1 MSKDLLKEAI
11 ADAKAVRETA
21 IANAKLAL
29 EEAFTPKLQSMLSAK
44 IQEEEELEET
54 ELADEDTDAVADE
67 TAVADD
73 STAGDVPD
81 DSTEVGVQNDDTEDT
96 GSDEPQEETYEEGE
110 EIDAPDGNP
119 DNPGAVIGYKTVRTG
134 QKENFAISPGIS
146 LSWNNQLD
154 RQSIKLCKQAA
165 STRIA
170 LLQAAYEDKR
180 LSYELG
186 RLKICAELLEKGV
199 RFKAG
204 TKYAVLCAD
213 VERVNP
219 PGVLPEH
226 RHTIS
231 YPGNATSNQ

>member
-1 MSKDLLKEAI
+1 MKKRILFAL
-11 ADAKAVRETA
+11 
-21 IANAKLAL
+21 LAL
-29 EEAFTPKLQSMLSAK
+29 CHSPVHANNINATSNP
-44 IQEEEELEET
+44 
-54 ELADEDTDAVADE
+54 VANSSGSV
-67 TAVADD
+67 TNFA
-73 STAGDVPD
+73 
-81 DSTEVGVQNDDTEDT
+81 VQNLPSRQFTNQFGDGIVCQGDTLAVQPFVSSNMSFTRPNEQSYLAPIYDERDFT
-96 GSDEPQEETYEEGE
+96 GATVINEEGE

-134 QKENFAISPGIS
+134 QKENFAISTGIS
-146 LSWNNQLD
+146 LSWNIQLD

>member
-1 MSKDLLKEAI
+1 MKKRILFAL
-11 ADAKAVRETA
+11 
-21 IANAKLAL
+21 LAL
-29 EEAFTPKLQSMLSAK
+29 CHSPVHANNINATSNP
-44 IQEEEELEET
+44 
-54 ELADEDTDAVADE
+54 VANSSGSV
-67 TAVADD
+67 TNFA
-73 STAGDVPD
+73 
-81 DSTEVGVQNDDTEDT
+81 VQNLPSRQFTNQFGDGIVCQGDTLAVQPFVSSNMSFTRPNEQSYLAPIYDERDFT
-96 GSDEPQEETYEEGE
+96 GATVINEEGE

-146 LSWNNQLD
+146 LSWNIQLD

-231 YPGNATSNQ
+231 YPGNATSSQ

>member
-1 MSKDLLKEAI
+1 MKKRILFAL
-11 ADAKAVRETA
+11 
-21 IANAKLAL
+21 LAL
-29 EEAFTPKLQSMLSAK
+29 CHSPVHANNINATSNP
-44 IQEEEELEET
+44 
-54 ELADEDTDAVADE
+54 VANSSGSV
-67 TAVADD
+67 TNFA
-73 STAGDVPD
+73 
-81 DSTEVGVQNDDTEDT
+81 VQNLPSRQFTNQFGDGIVCQGDTLAVQPFVSSNMSFTRPNEQSYLAPIYDERDFT
-96 GSDEPQEETYEEGE
+96 GATVVNEEGE

-146 LSWNNQLD
+146 LSWNIQLD

-231 YPGNATSNQ
+231 YPGNASSNQ

>member
-1 MSKDLLKEAI
+1 MKKRILFAL
-11 ADAKAVRETA
+11 
-21 IANAKLAL
+21 LAL
-29 EEAFTPKLQSMLSAK
+29 CHSPVHANNINATSNPVANSAGSV
-44 IQEEEELEET
+44 T
-54 ELADEDTDAVADE
+54 NFA
-67 TAVADD
+67 
-73 STAGDVPD
+73 
-81 DSTEVGVQNDDTEDT
+81 VQNLPSRQFTNQFGDGIVCQGDTLAVQPFVSSNMSFTRPNEQSYLAPIYDERDFT
-96 GSDEPQEETYEEGE
+96 GATVINEEGE

-146 LSWNNQLD
+146 LSWNIQLD

>member
-1 MSKDLLKEAI
+1 MKKRILFAL
-11 ADAKAVRETA
+11 
-21 IANAKLAL
+21 LAL
-29 EEAFTPKLQSMLSAK
+29 CHSPVHANNINATSNP
-44 IQEEEELEET
+44 
-54 ELADEDTDAVADE
+54 VANSSGSV
-67 TAVADD
+67 TNFA
-73 STAGDVPD
+73 
-81 DSTEVGVQNDDTEDT
+81 VQNLPSRQFTNQFGDGIVCQGDTLAIQPFVSSNMSFTRPNEQSYLAPIYDERDFT
-96 GSDEPQEETYEEGE
+96 GATVVNEEGE

-146 LSWNNQLD
+146 LSWNIQLD

-199 RFKAG
+199 LFKAG

>member
-1 MSKDLLKEAI
+1 MKKRILFAL
-11 ADAKAVRETA
+11 
-21 IANAKLAL
+21 LAL
-29 EEAFTPKLQSMLSAK
+29 CHSPVHANNINATSNP
-44 IQEEEELEET
+44 
-54 ELADEDTDAVADE
+54 VANSSGSV
-67 TAVADD
+67 TNFA
-73 STAGDVPD
+73 
-81 DSTEVGVQNDDTEDT
+81 VQNLPSRQFTNQFGDGIVCQGDTLAVQPFVSSNMSFTRPNEQSYLAPIYDERDFT
-96 GSDEPQEETYEEGE
+96 GATVINEEGE

-134 QKENFAISPGIS
+134 QEENFAISPGIS
-146 LSWNNQLD
+146 LSWNIQLD

>member
-1 MSKDLLKEAI
+1 MKKRILFAL
-11 ADAKAVRETA
+11 
-21 IANAKLAL
+21 LAL
-29 EEAFTPKLQSMLSAK
+29 CHSPVHANNINATSNP
-44 IQEEEELEET
+44 
-54 ELADEDTDAVADE
+54 VANSSGSV
-67 TAVADD
+67 TNFA
-73 STAGDVPD
+73 
-81 DSTEVGVQNDDTEDT
+81 VQNLPSRQFTNQFGDGIVCQGDTLAIQPFVSSNMSFTRPNEQSYLAPIYDERDFT
-96 GSDEPQEETYEEGE
+96 GATVINEEGE

-146 LSWNNQLD
+146 LSWNIQLD

>member
-1 MSKDLLKEAI
+1 MKKRILFAL
-11 ADAKAVRETA
+11 
-21 IANAKLAL
+21 LAL
-29 EEAFTPKLQSMLSAK
+29 CHSPVHANNINATSNP
-44 IQEEEELEET
+44 
-54 ELADEDTDAVADE
+54 VANSSGSV
-67 TAVADD
+67 TNFA
-73 STAGDVPD
+73 
-81 DSTEVGVQNDDTEDT
+81 VQNLPSRQFTNQFGDGIVCQGDTLAVQPFVSSNMSFTRPNEQSYLAPIYDERDFT
-96 GSDEPQEETYEEGE
+96 GATVVNEEGE

-146 LSWNNQLD
+146 LSWNIQLD

>member
-1 MSKDLLKEAI
+1 MKKRILFAL
-11 ADAKAVRETA
+11 
-21 IANAKLAL
+21 LAL
-29 EEAFTPKLQSMLSAK
+29 CHSPVHANNINATSNP
-44 IQEEEELEET
+44 
-54 ELADEDTDAVADE
+54 VANSSGSV
-67 TAVADD
+67 TNFA
-73 STAGDVPD
+73 
-81 DSTEVGVQNDDTEDT
+81 VQNLPSRQFTNQFGDGIVCQGDTLAVQPFFSSNMSFTRPNEQSYLAPIYDERDFT
-96 GSDEPQEETYEEGE
+96 GATVINEEGE

-146 LSWNNQLD
+146 LSWNIQLD

>member
-1 MSKDLLKEAI
+1 MKKRILFAL
-11 ADAKAVRETA
+11 
-21 IANAKLAL
+21 LAL
-29 EEAFTPKLQSMLSAK
+29 CHSPVHANNINATSNP
-44 IQEEEELEET
+44 
-54 ELADEDTDAVADE
+54 VANSSGSV
-67 TAVADD
+67 TNFA
-73 STAGDVPD
+73 
-81 DSTEVGVQNDDTEDT
+81 VQNLPSRQFTNQFGDGIVCQGDTLAVQPFVSSNMSFTRPNEQSYLAPIYDERDFT
-96 GSDEPQEETYEEGE
+96 GATVINEEGE

-146 LSWNNQLD
+146 LSWNIQLD

>member
-1 MSKDLLKEAI
+1 MKKRILFAL
-11 ADAKAVRETA
+11 
-21 IANAKLAL
+21 LAL
-29 EEAFTPKLQSMLSAK
+29 CHSPVHANNINATSNP
-44 IQEEEELEET
+44 
-54 ELADEDTDAVADE
+54 VANSSGSV
-67 TAVADD
+67 TNFA
-73 STAGDVPD
+73 
-81 DSTEVGVQNDDTEDT
+81 VQNLPSRQFTNQFGDGIVCQGDTLAVQPFVSSNMSFTRPNEQSYLAPIYDERDFT
-96 GSDEPQEETYEEGE
+96 GATVINEEGE

-146 LSWNNQLD
+146 LSWNIQLD

-231 YPGNATSNQ
+231 YPGNATSDQ

>member
-1 MSKDLLKEAI
+1 MKKRILFAL
-11 ADAKAVRETA
+11 
-21 IANAKLAL
+21 LAL
-29 EEAFTPKLQSMLSAK
+29 CHSPVHANNINATSNP
-44 IQEEEELEET
+44 
-54 ELADEDTDAVADE
+54 VANSSGSV
-67 TAVADD
+67 TNFA
-73 STAGDVPD
+73 
-81 DSTEVGVQNDDTEDT
+81 VQNLPSRQFTNQFGDGIVCQGDTLAIQPFVSSNMSFTRPNEQSYLAPIYDERDFT
-96 GSDEPQEETYEEGE
+96 GATVVNEEGE

-146 LSWNNQLD
+146 LSWNIQLD